1 MEQHT
6 HTIVVGAGITG
17 LAYCLMHGQTHV
29 NKDRRPSL
37 LLLEKEFEVGGRIRS
52 FQQNLQSGQYIE
64 LGPARFNQDHTNLMK
79 LLEYA
84 GVPYQEYSTS
94 PVITYKSPLT
104 IPLLDTSNIPA
115 KKNQILQ
122 SYPTL
127 DEKQKRIHPS
137 FK

>member
-64 LGPARFNQDHTNLMK
+64 LGPARFNQDHTNLI
-79 LLEYA
+79 LLGWNIA
-84 GVPYQEYSTS
+84 CVQQRDGKSDVS
-94 PVITYKSPLT
+94 PIL
-104 IPLLDTSNIPA
+104 
-115 KKNQILQ
+115 KN
-122 SYPTL
+122 
-127 DEKQKRIHPS
+127 K
-137 FK
+137 